1 MKKQRRKLQQLFQKI
16 ASLVSPPPLWTVSQW
31 ADERRRLSPEA
42 SAEPG
47 QWRTDR
53 APYQRDI
60 MDAINDVEI
69 ETVIIMSSAQI
80 GKTEFLL
87 NIIGYYIDYDPAPI
101 MLVQPTLDL
110 AQAFSKDRLAPMLR
124 DTPALRGKVKDVK
137 SKDSGNTLLH
147 KTFPGGHITM
157 AGANSPA
164 SLASRP
170 IRIVLMDEVDRY
182 PVSAGT
188 EGDPVSLVSRRSET
202 FWNRKR
208 VLVSTPT
215 IKGTS
220 RIEFAYNDSTM
231 EQWSLPCPSCE
242 SKQPLKWEQLHFD
255 TIQMACKDC
264 GALHDEHEWKSG
276 EGQWIA
282 RQKSAVRGFH
292 LNALASP
299 WKKWSEIIRDFK
311 EAKRGGPE
319 MLKTFI
325 NTLLGETWEEEG
337 EQLEEEALMERAE
350 EYNAAVPASVKILTA
365 AVDVQDDR
373 FEIEV
378 VGWGAGKESWGI
390 SYHKI
395 FGDLRQPQIWHDLDE
410 FLQRTWE
417 NAEGVRFTPACV
429 CMDSG
434 GHYTTEVYRFC
445 APRETRRIFAIKGQG
460 TQNGE
465 YIPLINGHSR
475 TPREKAVLFKIG
487 VDEGKGKVFS
497 SLKISEPSPGYC
509 HFPKDQ
515 GYSLDYFKGLTAEK
529 LQTKYRAGVAY
540 KVWKKTRDRNEPLD
554 LRVYNTAAL
563 EILNPQLDVA
573 PPSVPKPKPAANRPE
588 AKKRFVKK
596 SSIW

>member
-1 MKKQRRKLQQLFQKI
+1 MKKQKRKLQQLFQKI
-16 ASLVSPPPLWTVSQW
+16 ASLIAPPPLWTVSQW
-31 ADERRRLSPEA
+31 ADERRRLSSEA

-47 QWRTDR
+47 QWRTNR
-53 APYQRDI
+53 APYQRAI
-60 MDAINDVEI
+60 MDAINDVE
-69 ETVIIMSSAQI
+69 TVTIVVMSSAQI

-110 AQAFSKDRLAPMLR
+110 GQAFSKDRLAPMLR

-147 KTFPGGHITM
+147 KTFPGGHITI

-170 IRIVLMDEVDRY
+170 IRIVLLDEVDRY

-231 EQWSLPCPSCE
+231 EQWCLPCPSCH

-255 TIQMACKDC
+255 TVQMSCKDC

-276 EGQWIA
+276 EGEWIA
-282 RQKSAVRGFH
+282 RKKSALRGFH
-292 LNALASP
+292 LNAMASP
-299 WKKWSEIIRDFK
+299 WKKWSEIISDFK

-325 NTLLGETWEEEG
+325 NTILGETWEEEG
-337 EQLEEEALMERAE
+337 EQLEEEELMKRAE
-350 EYNAAVPASVKILTA
+350 EYEADVPDAVKILTA

-395 FGDLRQPQIWHDLDE
+395 FGDLRQPQIWQDLDQ
-410 FLQRTWE
+410 FLLRTWE
-417 NAEGVRFTPACV
+417 SAAGARFSVASC
-429 CMDSG
+429 CIDSG

-460 TQNGE
+460 AQNGE
-465 YIPLINGHSR
+465 YVPLINGHSR

-487 VDEGKGKVFS
+487 VDEGKGKIFS
-497 SLKISEPSPGYC
+497 SLKITEPSPGYC
-509 HFPKDQ
+509 HFPKDR
-515 GYSLDYFKGLTAEK
+515 GYSLEYFKGLTAEK
-529 LQTKYRAGVAY
+529 QQTKYRSGVAY
-540 KVWKKTRDRNEPLD
+540 KVWKKIRDRNEPLD

-563 EILNPQLDVA
+563 EILNPQLDN
-573 PPSVPKPKPAANRPE
+573 PPPTAPKPAASKPA
-588 AKKRFVKK
+588 AKRRFVKK
-596 SSIW
+596 SNIW